1 MSKTKKISLSVK
13 KNNENCIDLL
23 DAYANRCRVSRS
35 DFVFRLV
42 NQYHYQ
48 QLKEYRNAQSTN

>member
-13 KNNENCIDLL
+13 KKNEDCIDLM
-23 DAYANRCRVSRS
+23 DAYADRCRISRS

-48 QLKEYRNAQSTN
+48 QLKEYRKNA

>member
-1 MSKTKKISLSVK
+1 MSKTKKISLSEKK
-13 KNNENCIDLL
+13 KNEDCIDLM
-23 DAYANRCRVSRS
+23 DAYADRCSISRS

-48 QLKEYRNAQSTN
+48 QLKEYRKNA

>member
-13 KNNENCIDLL
+13 KKNEDCIDLM
-23 DAYANRCRVSRS
+23 DAYADKCRISRS
-35 DFVFRLV
+35 DFVCRLV

-48 QLKEYRNAQSTN
+48 QLKEYRNA

>member
-1 MSKTKKISLSVK
+1 MSKTKKISISVK
-13 KNNENCIDLL
+13 KGNEDSIDLM
-23 DAYANRCRVSRS
+23 DAYADRCKVSRS

-48 QLKEYRNAQSTN
+48 QLKEYRNAKPTN

>member
-1 MSKTKKISLSVK
+1 MSKTKKISISVK
-13 KNNENCIDLL
+13 KGNEDSIDLM
-23 DAYANRCRVSRS
+23 DAYADRCKVSRS

-48 QLKEYRNAQSTN
+48 QLKEYRNVQPTN

>member
-13 KNNENCIDLL
+13 KKNEDFIDLL
-23 DAYANRCRVSRS
+23 DAYADMFSLSRS

-48 QLKEYRNAQSTN
+48 HQKELKNA